1 MTYVHHPDTYTYMN
15 QRIKC
20 PFCKVYMEITTIEK
34 RAPEEALNNEP
45 HYMIKQV
52 QNMDIITYTCPYC
65 GAILM
70 SPTKNVLVRE

>member
-1 MTYVHHPDTYTYMN
+1 
-15 QRIKC
+15 
-20 PFCKVYMEITTIEK
+20 MEITTIEK

-70 SPTKNVLVRE
+70 GPTKNVLVRE